1 MPRDMEEFRQE
12 LLEEAR
18 ADELHDHAL
27 RNDYDYFLK
36 HYSDLIAEF
45 NDSYKKLKKAHE
57 DTSREFDIYIYE
69 VLI

>member
-1 MPRDMEEFRQE
+1 MPRDMDEFRQE

-18 ADELHDHAL
+18 ADELQDYAL

-45 NDSYKKLKKAHE
+45 SDSYKSLRKLTKPMA
-57 DTSREFDIYIYE
+57 TS
-69 VLI
+69 LIFMRY

>member
-1 MPRDMEEFRQE
+1 MDEFRQE

-18 ADELHDHAL
+18 ADELQDYAL

-45 NDSYKKLKKAHE
+45 SDSYKKLKKAHE
-57 DTSREFDIYIYE
+57 AYGH
-69 VLI
+69 

>member
-1 MPRDMEEFRQE
+1 MPRDMDEFRQE

-18 ADELHDHAL
+18 ADELQDYAL

-45 NDSYKKLKKAHE
+45 SDSYKKLKKAHE
-57 DTSREFDIYIYE
+57 AYGHEFDIYE